1 MHDYVFFLL
10 LIIMDQK
17 YDSWL
22 FTVIIHDYAL
32 FSRVRPPC
40 MRVSQ
45 CVRRAAGGKFIY
57 IYIYIY
63 IYNIQMIY
71 FYTYIRKKNTYR
83 YIFTYA

>member
-57 IYIYIY
+57 K
-63 IYNIQMIY
+63 YNIQMIY
-71 FYTYIRKKNTYR
+71 FYKYIRKKNTYR